1 MRTHVGSICRN
12 YDQTENFTRGVTIL
26 KSKNMIAQTEKI
38 LKYCVLGLLAIF
50 ALATLFTFIINWETW
65 FFGIKLDGLPAG
77 IALGANSLAAVI
89 LALAFVKFPRMN
101 RILGVLTVLFFGF
114 LFVNSSMTI
123 QRVSYSHQGFSLVLA
138 IVLLIAVVYLIVTV
152 VNSYQQS

>member
-1 MRTHVGSICRN
+1 MISQ
-12 YDQTENFTRGVTIL
+12 QTKTTQPDR
-26 KSKNMIAQTEKI
+26 IAQLETI
-38 LKYCVLGLLAIF
+38 LKYCVLGLLVLAALVFLF
-50 ALATLFTFIINWETW
+50 AFVINWEDW

-77 IALGANSLAAVI
+77 IALGTNSLAAVI

-123 QRVSYSHQGFSLVLA
+123 QRVSYSHRGFSPVLA
-138 IVLLIAVVYLIVTV
+138 ILLLIAVVYLIVTV
-152 VNSYQQS
+152 VNLHQQN